1 MAPTLSPGDRL
12 VVVRRRKVRSGD
24 VVALPDPR
32 RPERILVKRVATVHG
47 NRVTVIGDNPG
58 ESTDSRH
65 FGPVDQRS
73 LTGLV
78 VYRYHPR
85 PRWFPGRGHRIG

>member
-1 MAPTLSPGDRL
+1 MAPTLAPGDRL
-12 VVVRRRKVRSGD
+12 VVLRRRKVRQGD

-32 RPERILVKRVATVHG
+32 LPERILVKRVVTADG
-47 NRVTVIGDNPG
+47 RKVTVVGDNPA

-73 LTGLV
+73 LTGVV

-85 PRWFPGRGHRIG
+85 PQWFPGRRPRIG